1 MILGLHSDLF
11 AIFLFVAILILLEV
25 GRRVGKRHLAR
36 DPEGARTGVTG
47 VEGAIF
53 GLLGLLIAFT
63 FSGAASRFDARRK
76 LITDEVNATATA
88 WLRLDLLPADAQP
101 ALRDL
106 FRRYLDSRL
115 ETYRRIPDLAA
126 AKAELAHSIQLQGEI
141 WTTSLAAIRSAPSG
155 PSGTALITAL
165 NSMFDVVRARTAA
178 AFTHPPLIIY
188 GMLGG
193 LALAAAVLAGHAMA
207 GAKAHNW
214 FHVVGF
220 AMVLSAT
227 VYVILDLEFPRL
239 GYIRLDEADRA
250 LVELRESMK

>member
-1 MILGLHSDLF
+1 MILGLHSLPF
-11 AIFLFVAILILLEV
+11 AVALFVGILVLLEV
-25 GRRVGKRHLAR
+25 GRRVGKRQLKR
-36 DPEGARTGVTG
+36 DPDGARTGVTG

-76 LITDEVNATATA
+76 LITDEVNAIGTA
-88 WLRLDLLPADAQP
+88 WLRLDLLPEDAQP
-101 ALRDL
+101 KLRDL

-126 AKAELAHSIQLQGEI
+126 AKAELAHTIELKGEI
-141 WTTSLAAIRSAPSG
+141 WRTSLAAIRSAPPG
-155 PSGTALITAL
+155 PAGTTLINSL
-165 NSMFDVVRARTAA
+165 NTMFDVVTARTAA

-188 GMLGG
+188 GMLAC

-207 GAKAHNW
+207 AAKAHNW

-220 AMVLSAT
+220 ALVLSAT

-239 GYIRLDEADRA
+239 GFIRLDAADRA
-250 LVELRESMK
+250 LYDLRESMK